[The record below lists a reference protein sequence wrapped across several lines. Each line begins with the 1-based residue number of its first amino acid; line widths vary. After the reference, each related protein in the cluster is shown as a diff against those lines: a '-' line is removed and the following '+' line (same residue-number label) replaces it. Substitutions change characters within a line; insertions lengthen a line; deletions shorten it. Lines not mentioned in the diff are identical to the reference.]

1 MLPEKEKRG
10 KVQPE
15 TGAIGRLI
23 EEFGR
28 LPGIGPKSAH
38 RLAFHI
44 LNLPGEKALPL
55 ARAIIDAKENVRFC
69 SVCCNITEVD
79 PCGLCTDTRRDRS
92 IICVVEK
99 PSDMASLEKGGTFRG
114 LYHILH
120 GSISP
125 LDGIGPDDIRIKE
138 LLARLGDN
146 SISEVIVATNPN
158 TNGEATA
165 MYIREVAR
173 PLGMKVTRIA
183 QGVPVGS
190 DLEFADNSTLA
201 HALEGRREM

>member
-1 MLPEKEKRG
+1 MG
-10 KVQPE
+10 GDG
-15 TGAIGRLI
+15 GAITKLV
-23 EEFGR
+23 EEFRR
-28 LPGIGPKSAH
+28 LPGIGPKSAQ

-44 LNLPGEKALPL
+44 LNLPKDDALRL
-55 ARAIIDAKENVRFC
+55 ARAIVDAKEKVRFC
-69 SVCCNITEVD
+69 SVCCNITETD
-79 PCGLCTDTRRDRS
+79 PCDTCADPRRDRS
-92 IICVVEK
+92 VICVVEK
-99 PSDMASLEKGGTFRG
+99 PSEAALIEKGGKYRG

-138 LLARLGDN
+138 LLARLTDK
-146 SISEVIVATNPN
+146 SVSELIVATNPN

-165 MYIREVAR
+165 MYIREVVR
-173 PLGMKVTRIA
+173 PLGVKVTRIA

>member
-1 MLPEKEKRG
+1 
-10 KVQPE
+10 VQPE

-23 EEFGR
+23 EEFRR
-28 LPGIGPKSAH
+28 LPGIGPKSAQ
-38 RLAFHI
+38 RMAFHI
-44 LNLPGEKALPL
+44 LNLPREKALPL

-92 IICVVEK
+92 VICVVEK
-99 PSDMASLEKGGTFRG
+99 PSDLASLEKGGTYRG

-125 LDGIGPDDIRIKE
+125 LDGIGPDDVRIKE

-146 SISEVIVATNPN
+146 NVSEVVVATNPN

-165 MYIREVAR
+165 LYIREVVR
-173 PLGMKVTRIA
+173 PLDIKVTRIA

>member
-1 MLPEKEKRG
+1 MRG
-10 KVQPE
+10 DG
-15 TGAIGRLI
+15 GAIAKLV
-23 EEFGR
+23 EEFRR
-28 LPGIGPKSAH
+28 LPGIGPKSAQ

-44 LNLPGEKALPL
+44 LNLQKDDALRL
-55 ARAIIDAKENVRFC
+55 AQAIIDAKEKVRFC
-69 SVCCNITEVD
+69 SVCCNITETD
-79 PCGLCTDTRRDRS
+79 PCETCADSRRDHS
-92 IICVVEK
+92 VICVVEK
-99 PSDMASLEKGGTFRG
+99 PSEAALIEKGGTYRG

-125 LDGIGPDDIRIKE
+125 LDGIGPDDVRIKE
-138 LLARLGDN
+138 LLARLADKSVG
-146 SISEVIVATNPN
+146 ELIVATNPN

-165 MYIREVAR
+165 MYIREVVR
-173 PLGMKVTRIA
+173 PLGVKVTRIA